1 LLGFAGAPSA
11 HAAEV
16 AASAPTALSVTV
28 YRNPDRKDGP
38 INLQN
43 LGGFA
48 LVTETRTVVAPKSE
62 TRLRFEGVV
71 DGIQPESAIISGL
84 PEGVVEKNRDAAV
97 LSPETLLSA
106 AIDSDITLERR
117 SPKTGAR
124 TFTRAIVRSA
134 GPDGVI
140 FETPDGLEA
149 YRCSG
154 LGESF
159 SFLRTPNGLGSTPT
173 LSALVRSTGPLRA
186 VVTLSY
192 LTRSFDWAAN
202 YVAEISPSG
211 RTLDLTGW
219 ITLANG
225 NGVALPSASTQI
237 VAGRLARS
245 PQGPDLELYAPRV
258 IARCWP
264 SGTTSDRPSALGD
277 LREAKGAATD
287 AVLVTALRRRSMSAP
302 APLAMGPPPP
312 PEDLGD
318 LKLYLVPE
326 PTTVLAHQMKQVRLI
341 DQRGVPF
348 TRTYG
353 ADLSAYG
360 SNSIGPA
367 TIILRVKNTAQ
378 DKLGLPLP
386 SGSVAVLEEGGG
398 RTLLTGEAP
407 VRDTAVG
414 EVLEL
419 KIGVSSD
426 IQVRQRRL
434 AVTAAPVAPVRSAP
448 PPRFAQLEEEVE
460 IANARNAPE
469 PFELRLQVN
478 ASKLA
483 FSDPPMEIKDGR
495 PLFRLSLPANGVTKV
510 RYCLQN

>member
-1 LLGFAGAPSA
+1 M
-11 HAAEV
+11 
-16 AASAPTALSVTV
+16 TV
-28 YRNPDRKDGP
+28 YRSPDRNDGP

-48 LVTETRTVVAPKSE
+48 LVTETRTVVAPEGE
-62 TRLRFEGVV
+62 TRLRFEGVL
-71 DGIQPESAIISGL
+71 DGVQPESAIISGL

-97 LSPETLLSA
+97 LSPETLLRA

-117 SPKTGAR
+117 VPKTGVR
-124 TFTRAIVRSA
+124 TLTRAIVRSA

-140 FETPDGLEA
+140 FQTSDGVEA

-159 SFLRTPNGLGSTPT
+159 SFLRTPKGLGSTPT
-173 LSALVRSTGPLRA
+173 LSALVRSKAPLRA
-186 VVTLSY
+186 IVTLSY
-192 LTRSFDWAAN
+192 LARSFDWAAN

-211 RTLDLTGW
+211 HTLDLTGW

-225 NGVALPSASTQI
+225 NGVGLPSASTQI
-237 VAGRLARS
+237 VAGRLSRS
-245 PQGPDLELYAPRV
+245 PPGPDLELYAPRV

-264 SGTTSDRPSALGD
+264 SGTTSDRPTVLGD
-277 LREAKGAATD
+277 LREPKSAASD
-287 AVLVTALRRRSMSAP
+287 AVLVTAERRRFMSAP
-302 APLAMGPPPP
+302 APLALAPPPP

-318 LKLYLVPE
+318 LKLYRVPE

-353 ADLSAYG
+353 ADLSPYG
-360 SNSIGPA
+360 SGYSGPA
-367 TIILRVKNTAQ
+367 AIILRMKNTTQ

-386 SGSVAVLEEGGG
+386 SGSVAVLEDGGG

-414 EVLEL
+414 EALEL

-434 AVTAAPVAPVRSAP
+434 AVAAAPVAPARSPLALRP
-448 PPRFAQLEEEVE
+448 SQVEEEVE
-460 IANARNAPE
+460 IANARNTPL

-478 ASKLA
+478 RSRIAS
-483 FSDPPMEIKDGR
+483 SDPPMEVKDGR
-495 PLFRLSLPANGVTKV
+495 PLFRLNLPANGAIKV
-510 RYCLQN
+510 RYRLQN